1 MKNLIALLTRL
12 LDALPQ
18 GRRLL
23 GFSALAVVVL
33 YWLARRSSRD
43 SGRRSQP
50 GRLGSNA
57 GRVPRPEIA
66 VKAGFHR
73 VPAQHRVSLISNDAI
88 FDGAELAAIDS
99 AASSAAAAL
108 TLPPLR
114 VLPSGLASVLE
125 LVRTCDV
132 YIITQCST
140 DATEAA
146 VRRALH
152 EAGVFDAGQH
162 ADKVLFCETEVGRG
176 AMARQ
181 LEPSLHIDS
190 SAQVWVLFVVTFGR
204 CEEWSLCCFSV
215 YGVDSNAV
223 GHQTVQG
230 LAPFVPALLALRT
243 PANVDHVERLA
254 AAPHITAADD
264 LSQYFI
270 LPQGNTHPPPPSAH
284 E

>member
-1 MKNLIALLTRL
+1 M
-12 LDALPQ
+12 
-18 GRRLL
+18 
-23 GFSALAVVVL
+23 
-33 YWLARRSSRD
+33 
-43 SGRRSQP
+43 
-50 GRLGSNA
+50 
-57 GRVPRPEIA
+57 
-66 VKAGFHR
+66 
-73 VPAQHRVSLISNDAI
+73 
-88 FDGAELAAIDS
+88 
-99 AASSAAAAL
+99 
-108 TLPPLR
+108 
-114 VLPSGLASVLE
+114 LE

-132 YIITQCST
+132 YIISKSSAKLPWLVMLRHALTGFGSTAQCST

-243 PANVDHVERLA
+243 PANVDHVVLSRQHARKSGHMLSGRDKIMC
-254 AAPHITAADD
+254 HHFITHHGHA
-264 LSQYFI
+264 
-270 LPQGNTHPPPPSAH
+270 
-284 E
+284 